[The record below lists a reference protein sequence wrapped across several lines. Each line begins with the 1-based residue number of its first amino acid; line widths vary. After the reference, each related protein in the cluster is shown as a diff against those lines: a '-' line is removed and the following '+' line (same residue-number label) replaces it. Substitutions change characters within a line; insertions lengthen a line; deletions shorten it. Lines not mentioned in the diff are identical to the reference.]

1 MLLLVISVGRD
12 WSVHSVLEF
21 SAMKRNLRIMSDV
34 DRVFWTYM
42 FRIASLVFVF
52 FTLSDSSL
60 VRT

>member
-12 WSVHSVLEF
+12 WSVYSVLEF
-21 SAMKRNLRIMSDV
+21 SAMKRNLRIIPDM
-34 DRVFWTYM
+34 DRVFWTVM

-60 VRT
+60 VRN

>member
-1 MLLLVISVGRD
+1 
-12 WSVHSVLEF
+12 
-21 SAMKRNLRIMSDV
+21 MSDV